1 MLAKLLQ
8 NYIAVL
14 EPSTPLIRI
23 DGWPKV
29 IADNNTWKELLEM
42 EENWD
47 KNIPSVLMFYLVEMT
62 YWNAD
67 LWNTLFKP
75 ISDHPLTLSH
85 RIIIFTGC
93 PNPTRI
99 DALPV
104 APVTNM
110 HIKPSQMVSLAP
122 IDHHDGLGAAGL
134 YVTRSELDEIAKL
147 KKYSFDPACLNFIFR
162 ITSGHVGAIQGVNNV
177 ITSDEVSLPA
187 FHATANKYLM
197 IVSHFFLV
205 VQENPRISKTVHHF
219 RFFPTFHSLSSVR
232 RTWCSLR
239 R

>member
-1 MLAKLLQ
+1 
-8 NYIAVL
+8 
-14 EPSTPLIRI
+14 
-23 DGWPKV
+23 
-29 IADNNTWKELLEM
+29 M

-110 HIKPSQMVSLAP
+110 HIKPSQMVYLAP

>member
-1 MLAKLLQ
+1 MKLRVHTEF
-8 NYIAVL
+8 AVGSRD
-14 EPSTPLIRI
+14 PYKWQVYACKTSTELHCGARTIYALDQDR
-23 DGWPKV
+23 WPKV

-122 IDHHDGLGAAGL
+122 IDHHDGLGAA
-134 YVTRSELDEIAKL
+134 
-147 KKYSFDPACLNFIFR
+147 
-162 ITSGHVGAIQGVNNV
+162 
-177 ITSDEVSLPA
+177 
-187 FHATANKYLM
+187 
-197 IVSHFFLV
+197 
-205 VQENPRISKTVHHF
+205 
-219 RFFPTFHSLSSVR
+219 
-232 RTWCSLR
+232 
-239 R
+239 